1 MKPRVYNLE
10 DSYPDAGEEL
20 TAEDTVLSQN
30 PERNWD
36 STMRG

>member
-10 DSYPDAGEEL
+10 DSDSDAGEEL
-20 TAEDTVLSQN
+20 TAEDAVLSPN

>member
-10 DSYPDAGEEL
+10 DCTPDAGEEL
-20 TAEDTVLSQN
+20 TAEDTMLNQN

-36 STMRG
+36 STMRE